1 MGSTDHTPPQQHR
14 SMIFGSHVIV
24 FSADAEADRAFFA
37 DVLGFEHV
45 DAGGGWLIFAL
56 PATEVAIHPADKPSA
71 ELYLM
76 CDDLAAEMRS
86 LSDRG
91 VQCSAVENAR
101 WGSVTKI
108 RLPSGGEVGLYQP
121 THPTMVER
129 T

>member
-1 MGSTDHTPPQQHR
+1 
-14 SMIFGSHVIV
+14 MIFGSHVILL
-24 FSADAEADRAFFA
+24 STDAEADRAFLA

-56 PATEVAIHPADKPSA
+56 PSAEAAIHPGDTPSA

-76 CDDLAAEMRS
+76 TDDLPAEMRN
-86 LSDRG
+86 LSDKG
-91 VQCSAVENAR
+91 VQCTDVENAR

-108 RLPSGGEVGLYQP
+108 RLPGGGEVGLYQP